1 MNRLEK
7 AWLSHFLNDLAITDR
22 KIAEH
27 QRYHDEL
34 AEEIRRVE
42 TELILL
48 RGKREQ
54 RIIDFANT
62 AIDADI
68 RKNGGGY

>member
-22 KIAEH
+22 QIAEH
-27 QRYHDEL
+27 ERYHDEL

-42 TELILL
+42 TELIQL
-48 RGKREQ
+48 RGEREQ

-62 AIDADI
+62 AAIDADN
-68 RKNGGGY
+68 RKNGGY

>member
-22 KIAEH
+22 QIAEH

-34 AEEIRRVE
+34 A
-42 TELILL
+42 
-48 RGKREQ
+48 
-54 RIIDFANT
+54 DFVGHVVS
-62 AIDADI
+62 
-68 RKNGGGY
+68 K